1 MSTTY
6 RAAYFVPAAG
16 NSAGIVLTSEDQA
29 GMTDAELRAAA
40 HATAVDSGL
49 IGGDAE
55 ANQVTEEQ
63 FADGLRIGNVTE

>member
-29 GMTDAELRAAA
+29 SMSDAELRAAA
-40 HATAVDSGL
+40 RAVALDTGL
-49 IGGDAE
+49 IGTDDH
-55 ANQVTEEQ
+55 QVSEEVFNEGLHIGMWTE
-63 FADGLRIGNVTE
+63 

>member
-6 RAAYFVPAAG
+6 RAAYFAPATG
-16 NSAGIVLTSEDQA
+16 NGVGIVLTSEDQA

-49 IGGDAE
+49 IGDDAE
-55 ANQVTEEQ
+55 ANQVTEDQ
-63 FADGLRIGNVTE
+63 FADGLHIGMWTE